1 MSYSKPKCEKGSKLM
16 RTRCECKKPKKTAK
30 KKTAK
35 KKTAKKKT
43 AKKKTAKKKT
53 VKKKKDVY
61 QEHWALVRG
70 QYSLNV
76 PTTNQLKV
84 RRKRIDE
91 VYKLYDKIKKLDK
104 TVPAPKTWR
113 YPPEYCYNQQLQNM
127 IKHLKEELNG
137 LKLDEKEA
145 KEAKKAKETKE
156 AKESKNAINI

>member
-104 TVPAPKTWR
+104 KVPAPKTWR
-113 YPPEYCYNQQLQNM
+113 YPPEYCHNKQLQDG
-127 IKHLKEELNG
+127 IKDLKKD
-137 LKLDEKEA
+137 LKKKENEA
-145 KEAKKAKETKE
+145 KEAKEIAQR
-156 AKESKNAINI
+156 NVV

>member
-16 RTRCECKKPKKTAK
+16 KMRCECKKPAKKKTVK

-35 KKTAKKKT
+35 KKTAKKR
-43 AKKKTAKKKT
+43 
-53 VKKKKDVY
+53 KKKDVY
-61 QEHWALVRG
+61 REHWASVRG

-104 TVPAPKTWR
+104 KVPAPKTWR
-113 YPPEYCYNQQLQNM
+113 YPPEYCHNKQLQDG
-127 IKHLKEELNG
+127 IKDLKED
-137 LKLDEKEA
+137 LKKKEKEA
-145 KEAKKAKETKE
+145 KA
-156 AKESKNAINI
+156 NRGNLV

>member
-145 KEAKKAKETKE
+145 KEAKKAKK

>member
-16 RTRCECKKPKKTAK
+16 RTRCECKKPVKKKTVK

-43 AKKKTAKKKT
+43 VKT

-70 QYSLNV
+70 QYSHNV
-76 PTTNQLKV
+76 PSKNQLKV

-91 VYKLYDKIKKLDK
+91 AYKLYDKIKKLDK
-104 TVPAPKTWR
+104 TVPPPKKWR
-113 YPPEYCYNQQLQNM
+113 YPPEYCYNVQLQNM
-127 IKHLKEELNG
+127 IKDLRKELKG
-137 LKLDEKEA
+137 LELDEKEA
-145 KEAKKAKETKE
+145 K
-156 AKESKNAINI
+156 NGIRV

>member
-16 RTRCECKKPKKTAK
+16 RTRCECKKTAKTAK

-35 KKTAKKKT
+35 TAKKKMKRKTAKTAKTAKKR
-43 AKKKTAKKKT
+43 
-53 VKKKKDVY
+53 KKKDVY
-61 QEHWALVRG
+61 REHWASVRG

-104 TVPAPKTWR
+104 KVPAPKTWR
-113 YPPEYCYNQQLQNM
+113 YPPEYCHNKQLQDG
-127 IKHLKEELNG
+127 IKDLKED
-137 LKLDEKEA
+137 LKKKEA
-145 KEAKKAKETKE
+145 QGKRG
-156 AKESKNAINI
+156 NV

>member
-16 RTRCECKKPKKTAK
+16 RTRCECKKP

-145 KEAKKAKETKE
+145 KKAKKAKETK
-156 AKESKNAINI
+156 NAINI

>member
-16 RTRCECKKPKKTAK
+16 RTRCECKKPVKKKTVK

-43 AKKKTAKKKT
+43 AKKKTVKT

-70 QYSLNV
+70 QYSHNV
-76 PTTNQLKV
+76 PSKNQLKV

-91 VYKLYDKIKKLDK
+91 AYKLYDKIKKLDK
-104 TVPAPKTWR
+104 TVPPPKKWR
-113 YPPEYCYNQQLQNM
+113 YPPEYCYNVQLQNM
-127 IKHLKEELNG
+127 IKDLRKELKG
-137 LKLDEKEA
+137 LELDEKEA
-145 KEAKKAKETKE
+145 KNGN
-156 AKESKNAINI
+156 SGII